1 MSLRGLT
8 TEEGLLTRAEAKRFS
23 LNRRERSKSKE
34 EALQVLGR
42 NSISAGSLMRLA
54 KKGEHDKVV
63 ALVESGLV
71 DVNARE
77 EEGGKTALH
86 VAAGHGHAATV
97 VALYGLD
104 ADLELL
110 DGKGNTPLISAAAK
124 GRCEVVLTLLSCGAS
139 PRARN
144 RRGETALV
152 CAANRAAHAADAREF
167 KEAMEIV
174 RAMFARA
181 APYEQDD
188 AQLVQ
193 DEAMRVLLDQ
203 WLDAKQRRR
212 DLHIPSFATF
222 RGNTDEL
229 HAFFDKA
236 HKAMSTA
243 WVKIAM
249 LLVFV
254 LYDTYS
260 PLFSSS
266 GVAYL
271 TYLGL
276 YVAAYQL

>member
-1 MSLRGLT
+1 
-8 TEEGLLTRAEAKRFS
+8 
-23 LNRRERSKSKE
+23 
-34 EALQVLGR
+34 
-42 NSISAGSLMRLA
+42 
-54 KKGEHDKVV
+54 
-63 ALVESGLV
+63 
-71 DVNARE
+71 
-77 EEGGKTALH
+77 
-86 VAAGHGHAATV
+86 
-97 VALYGLD
+97 
-104 ADLELL
+104 
-110 DGKGNTPLISAAAK
+110 
-124 GRCEVVLTLLSCGAS
+124 VLTLLSCGAS

-144 RRGETALV
+144 RRGESALV

-174 RAMFARA
+174 RAMFARP

-193 DEAMRVLLDQ
+193 DEAMRVLLEQ
-203 WLDAKQRRR
+203 WLDATQRRR

-260 PLFSSS
+260 PLFASS

-271 TYLGL
+271 AYLGL